1 MPDCRNCPDFFDCPQ
16 AQPQGTARP
25 LVPKAPKVVKVETVA
40 AGHFDRNGQPV
51 VDFLGV
57 LVTAEP

>member
-1 MPDCRNCPDFFDCPQ
+1 MDCRNCPVFFDCPK
-16 AQPQGTARP
+16 AQGTARP
-25 LVPKAPKVVKVETVA
+25 LAPKDPKVVKVETVA